1 MRRGTESNTGP
12 DAGVWPFSFVQEDQV
27 KRITTDQ
34 KERTPET
41 AKQEQFPLGR
51 VVATPG
57 ALEALQ
63 RAGQS
68 PLEFL
73 ARHVRVDWGEVCE
86 EDRRENELAL
96 QQGFRLLSV
105 YTTKA
110 GETLWVIS
118 EADRRLTTLLLPA
131 DY

>member
-1 MRRGTESNTGP
+1 MRDTRDTNQIGESIMAP
-12 DAGVWPFSFVQEDQV
+12 
-27 KRITTDQ
+27 K
-34 KERTPET
+34 
-41 AKQEQFPLGR
+41 FPLGQI
-51 VVATPG
+51 VATPG
-57 ALEALQ
+57 ALQALA

-68 PLEFL
+68 PWDFL
-73 ARHVRVDWGEVCE
+73 ARHVRGDYGDVCE

-118 EADRRLTTLLLPA
+118 EADRSATTLLLPQE
-131 DY
+131 Y

>member
-1 MRRGTESNTGP
+1 M
-12 DAGVWPFSFVQEDQV
+12 
-27 KRITTDQ
+27 KRITADQ
-34 KERTPET
+34 KEQTPET
-41 AKQEQFPLGR
+41 DKHVKFPLGQI
-51 VVATPG
+51 VATPG

-73 ARHVRVDWGEVCE
+73 ARHVRADWGEVCE
-86 EDRRENELAL
+86 EDRRENDLAL

-110 GETLWVIS
+110 GEKLWVIS
-118 EADRRLTTLLLPA
+118 EADRSLTTLLLPA

>member
-1 MRRGTESNTGP
+1 M
-12 DAGVWPFSFVQEDQV
+12 
-27 KRITTDQ
+27 KRITADQ
-34 KERTPET
+34 KEQTPET
-41 AKQEQFPLGR
+41 DKHVKFPLGQI
-51 VVATPG
+51 VATPG

-73 ARHVRVDWGEVCE
+73 ARHVRADWGEVCE
-86 EDRRENELAL
+86 EDRRENDLAL

-110 GETLWVIS
+110 GERLWLIT
-118 EADRRLTTLLLPA
+118 EADRNLTTLLLPA